1 MYQAALGQSPVDAA
15 LTRHLMD
22 QAAAGKGAE
31 GEGMPTER
39 QQDVLKL
46 VADGLSS
53 KELASRLYISQ
64 TTLKREFRNIFNL
77 LGVNDR
83 AHAVAEAYRRNLF

>member
-1 MYQAALGQSPVDAA
+1 MLAASQIRAGRA
-15 LTRHLMD
+15 LL
-22 QAAAGKGAE
+22 
-31 GEGMPTER
+31 
-39 QQDVLKL
+39 
-46 VADGLSS
+46 GLSS

-83 AHAVAEAYRRNLF
+83 AHAVAEAYRRNLI